1 MNTTKILA
9 FRKPLLMIA
18 LLSIAP
24 ALGVVAQDK
33 LYKDEFPLGDIT
45 LLDGPLK
52 HARDLNVQVLLK
64 YDCDRMLA
72 PYRKEAGL
80 QPRNLLIPTG
90 MDWMVMWADIICRL
104 SPSMWPQAMRNAASA
119 WNI

>member
-1 MNTTKILA
+1 MK
-9 FRKPLLMIA
+9 KQLMIA

-45 LLDGPLK
+45 LLDESLK

-64 YDCDRMLA
+64 YDC
-72 PYRKEAGL
+72 
-80 QPRNLLIPTG
+80 
-90 MDWMVMWADIICRL
+90 
-104 SPSMWPQAMRNAASA
+104 
-119 WNI
+119 